1 MRPTL
6 TIYISRLFLQQLVVI
21 GFGFVALL
29 QVFDLLKNARRIMER
44 HGDSVGNLA
53 YYAALRLP
61 EIVSFLLPLCI
72 LVAALMTLTRLTQHN
87 EIVALKAAGLSIF
100 RFLLAFLPA
109 VVAVAAA
116 HMILSDQV
124 APAAY
129 RALQQWD
136 AQSIAASGRARS
148 GSQAMWVR
156 SGQTIVRIAGVRD
169 GGNALSGVT
178 LFQRDG
184 NGNLTE
190 RLVGREARHTESG
203 WSLFDVDRTV
213 WPENGAPQVSHLDR
227 VAWQA
232 DVKPKDLDN
241 VSTDPNGLSLGA
253 LVALADA
260 SGLGRHPEHYYR
272 TWVQKRIATPVSAL
286 VMILLAASVA
296 QTLARSHGGAVNF
309 ALGAG
314 LGFLYLII
322 DGVALT
328 LGEAGSLPPLL
339 AAWAPI
345 ALFGCVGGAAMIY
358 REGA

>member
-1 MRPTL
+1 MNPTL
-6 TIYISRLFLQQLVVI
+6 TAYISRLFLQQLVVI
-21 GFGFVALL
+21 GFGFIALL
-29 QVFDLLKNARRIMER
+29 QVFDLLKNARGIMER
-44 HGDSVGNLA
+44 HGDTVGNLA

-61 EIVSFLLPLCI
+61 EIISFLLPLCI

-87 EIVALKAAGLSIF
+87 EIVALKAAGLSLF

-116 HMILSDQV
+116 HMILSDQL

-136 AQSIAASGRARS
+136 VESISASGRSRS
-148 GSQAMWVR
+148 GQELWVR
-156 SGQTIVRIAGVRD
+156 SGQTIARIAAVRD

-178 LFQRDG
+178 LFLRDG

-203 WSLFDVDRTV
+203 WSLSDVDRTV
-213 WPENGAPQVSHLDR
+213 WPESGAPQVSHLDQ

-241 VSTDPNGLSLGA
+241 VSTDPNGLSLRA
-253 LVALADA
+253 LVALANA

-272 TWVQKRIATPVSAL
+272 TWVQKRIATPASAL

-345 ALFGCVGGAAMIY
+345 ALFGCVGGAAMIH